1 MQTATAN
8 GNAVLTKTRELCQA
22 ILDEPDFKSVRR
34 DVESF
39 LSDDEAK
46 SQYEKLSERG
56 EYLHH
61 KQHQGLALSGEEITE
76 YESLR
81 EKFLANPIARSFLN
95 AQEKMQQ
102 VQQTVGQYVSKT
114 LETGRVP
121 TESDLAD
128 EGGCGSGCGC
138 GHNH

>member
-1 MQTATAN
+1 MQTAN
-8 GNAVLTKTRELCQA
+8 GNTVLDKTRELCQT
-22 ILDEPDFKSVRR
+22 ILNEPEFQSVRR

-39 LSDDEAK
+39 MGNDEAK
-46 SQYEKLSERG
+46 SQYERLAEKG

-61 KQHQGLALSGEEITE
+61 KQHQGLQLTQEEISE
-76 YESLR
+76 YETLR
-81 EKFLANPIARSFLN
+81 QSFLANPVARNFLN
-95 AQEKMQQ
+95 AQEKMQK

-121 TESDLAD
+121 SESDF
-128 EGGCGSGCGC
+128 ESEEHCGSGCGC